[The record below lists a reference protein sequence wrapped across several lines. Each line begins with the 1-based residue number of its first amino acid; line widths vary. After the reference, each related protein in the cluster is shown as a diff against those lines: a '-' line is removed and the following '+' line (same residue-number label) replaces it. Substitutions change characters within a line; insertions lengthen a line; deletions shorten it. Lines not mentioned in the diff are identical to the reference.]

1 MEHFTWSNII
11 IILFFQN
18 KLKTLASELGRGNAW
33 FQLIA
38 RTGGVNYFCSILRTP
53 VRNHPAAY
61 WTPKQGQFGR
71 AQISIN
77 SLPDRPLRFPNLR
90 LVIVCWS
97 RIKNG
102 NCLHHLLEH
111 CLCSLR
117 VSASAHRNRLRAFG
131 SGVRNSEIVRVQ
143 LQCLT
148 KWCRHP
154 SQEQRIPLSSFKAS
168 EFNEIIPFY
177 VMFANA
183 GFLFTE
189 LRCFSKSRKPNISN
203 IAGVSNLVGNPWRGL
218 HFN

>member
-1 MEHFTWSNII
+1 MQLHVYIYC
-11 IILFFQN
+11 FFQN

-33 FQLIA
+33 FQLIG
-38 RTGGVNYFCSILRTP
+38 RTGGVNYFCSILRNP

-61 WTPKQGQFGR
+61 WIPKQGQFGR

-90 LVIVCWS
+90 LVIVFV
-97 RIKNG
+97 K
-102 NCLHHLLEH
+102 LY
-111 CLCSLR
+111 
-117 VSASAHRNRLRAFG
+117 
-131 SGVRNSEIVRVQ
+131 Q
-143 LQCLT
+143 
-148 KWCRHP
+148 
-154 SQEQRIPLSSFKAS
+154 QRQLSSSSVGALLVFFTGFGDCLRDWSFPFAYCRCQ
-168 EFNEIIPFY
+168 FY
-177 VMFANA
+177 VMFANT